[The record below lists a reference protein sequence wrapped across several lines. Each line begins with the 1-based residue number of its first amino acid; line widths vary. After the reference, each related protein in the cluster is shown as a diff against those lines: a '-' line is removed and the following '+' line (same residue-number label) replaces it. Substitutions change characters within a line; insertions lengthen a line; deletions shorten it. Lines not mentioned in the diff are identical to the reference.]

1 MSSNVHPNFQDKKIK
16 YEVSLVSGGLNFT
29 SAYQRMLRTLKNAAE
44 LAEVSQF
51 AVDESSEFDNFSYGK
66 RKKRAI
72 SMSPA

>member
-1 MSSNVHPNFQDKKIK
+1 MAFKRVPRFGSAEFHLSLSQNVADLEK
-16 YEVSLVSGGLNFT
+16 
-29 SAYQRMLRTLKNAAE
+29 AAE
-44 LAEVSQF
+44 LAEVSQL